1 MSFDVFIGN
10 TTNRGI
16 GVMMP
21 ANLPKEG
28 YKPLP
33 EQ

>member
-1 MSFDVFIGN
+1 MYSLGILS
-10 TTNRGI
+10 RGI

-21 ANLPKEG
+21 VNLPKEG